1 MFLILFLTILSFE
14 EEYAAK
20 MHFMYGTSHKYMQLT
35 LSWNASLLSIQ
46 RSLMISPEQI
56 DKALQLQKIAKNS

>member
-14 EEYAAK
+14 KEYAAK
-20 MHFMYGTSHKYMQLT
+20 MHFMYGTNHKYLHLT
-35 LSWNASLLSIQ
+35 LSRNASLQSIQ
-46 RSLMISPEQI
+46 RSLMISPKQI